1 MPIIAGM
8 TPVSVTD
15 VKPFEMPIDEMSKGL
30 LAVEK
35 RADDVKNTILQGDAA
50 LTIETRPLEEDWNK
64 QKEIRDEFQKGWQD
78 LLNKY
83 NGDYSKIDRSEIQG
97 LAIEKA
103 NDPRTRQLTHAKFE
117 YDAFNTMDKKIKEA
131 HGTPIDLSRI
141 NPLTSS
147 LYNAEGNAINMSD
160 WNLAQHLDW
169 QKAMEDMFRDTALG
183 TTISNEIGFEVDP
196 NHSDD
201 MFKVWRDWE
210 IKYEKNPDQLKA
222 AYDQAVAYY
231 KESSDAGTQ
240 HYEWLKK
247 KYANEAKISGKELE
261 DRVNEHLRLS
271 FQDLMKKRIKDSK
284 LTEQK
289 YHIQPKRTYTDGG
302 GSGGTGGGGSGNK
315 TDEVVTPGTTST
327 ENIGATGADISSVT
341 AGEEA
346 EKLLNGGLTFEPGVD
361 VNDIARRVG
370 SDYDPS
376 SINVFDHLLN
386 GVNVKQPNDDPERV
400 AYDLQSGNLS
410 NPFSSY
416 GGKNNRSFTGTLQSL
431 DELGTNFNSGASP
444 YAGANNRSVFYIGGT
459 MGGNKNNSLID
470 INDIDKIGELVY
482 GKDEWNNRRLAMNK
496 SGYESA
502 FEITSYGDELQLQTN
517 PLLAKAVEIY
527 KNGYSVNGK
536 QIIQA
541 RPDLVEKIEGK
552 FKDLESF
559 KSTHAPAI
567 LNIQEKYKKKQE
579 IVKYLKG
586 MDQLAQNEAGLAPG
600 ELDDAKGKNPKVF
613 TPLND
618 AYVKS
623 LTEAVALDW
632 YLGYGYATS
641 TTFNHNLLINSVDR
655 NKLSSVER
663 ELYDETIKLMS
674 DIAYN
679 KLDPEIIKGDKNY
692 FRNILKNKALEKGW
706 TEKEWN
712 SYSSFS
718 KDKRKYNPI
727 IQTAVELQDI
737 YSKDMISDPDVNIS
751 QRFNDIFNKNLD
763 KVTGVDQKIKKY
775 YKINQEYKKDYTY
788 STLLYAYQKEF
799 DTKDLGNLKQILKD
813 KVGVVTSGRQMYN
826 AVFNRQGNAPVLE
839 ELSEVQIS
847 DAINAE
853 LKAQKTSGTTTVMNI
868 NDYWWEAYKGIRFD
882 KEAKGPNASG
892 YVMQFE
898 LKFPT
903 SGDKKFDGKI
913 IEIPLTYTDFN
924 QSELQ
929 KIGID
934 NTKDRYYKQI
944 KESSAANGNY
954 YFDLEAPGKNGK
966 TTRFQTAF
974 SDINTGS
981 QTIKKGELYIVGEGD
996 PMEVFDKS
1004 KIKRIGSYEEAM
1016 MHHTNRGYDPVTMQA
1031 KKNLIILRD
1040 KALELEGKKLT
1051 DQKKQQVLNNFAAQ
1065 LGIPNPGTNW
1075 TVQKIDQ
1082 VYSEIIGLPGGNGKF
1097 QETSY
1102 TTPDGNITVDT
1113 QAAKSGG
1120 KLTIN
1125 EKQLFNNFQLT
1136 VDAVNHNEALVITSI
1151 FRPEIFTDKN
1161 GNPKNIY
1168 QTKTVYGTTETFV
1181 DDPTYGNTRDYNNT
1195 FQSDFK
1201 GFVKDPGADAK
1212 FVPSIANFLKDISLL
1227 SSKNNSNTKINDL
1240 QVLTTDLQT
1249 RFGVDLDK
1257 DIDLTQNVNYFK
1269 NDLYISS
1276 GRRSLESQLKIYGSN
1291 LRNLT
1296 HSDHLYGAGVDIPTN
1311 TQEGRN
1317 LLELLKKPEGQAM
1330 LAKNNLVAMHH
1341 TIDPTG
1347 KGGWHV
1353 HIEHAGSNDGLIP
1366 GSCVEQAPGNL
1377 SKIENDYTLNFIKKQ
1392 KRK

>member
-103 NDPRTRQLTHAKFE
+103 NDPRTRQLTHARFE
-117 YDAFNTMDKKIKEA
+117 YDAFNAMDKKIKEA

-147 LYNAEGNAINMSD
+147 LYDAEGNAINMSD

-284 LTEQK
+284 LTEQN

-302 GSGGTGGGGSGNK
+302 GSGNTGGGSGGNK
-315 TDEVVTPGTTST
+315 TDEVVTPGTTVT
-327 ENIGATGADISSVT
+327 ESIGATGADISSVT

-346 EKLLNGGLTFEPGVD
+346 EKLLNGGLTFDYGTNIND
-361 VNDIARRVG
+361 VARRVG
-370 SDYDPS
+370 SNYDPS
-376 SINVFDHLLN
+376 SINVFDHLLS
-386 GVNVKQPNDDPERV
+386 GVNVKQPDDPERM

-517 PLLAKAVEIY
+517 PLLAKALEVY
-527 KNGYSVNGK
+527 KNGYSINGK

-567 LNIQEKYKKKQE
+567 SNIQEKYKKKQE
-579 IVKYLKG
+579 RIKYLKG
-586 MDQLAQNEAGLAPG
+586 LDQLAQNEAGLAPG
-600 ELDDAKGKNPKVF
+600 ELDQVKGKNPKVF

-623 LTEAVALDW
+623 LEETTVIKWAPGLSMFNNT
-632 YLGYGYATS
+632 GYAHAAGIKLS
-641 TTFNHNLLINSVDR
+641 SIDK
-655 NKLSSVER
+655 NKLSSIEQV
-663 ELYDETIKLMS
+663 LYDEVVAMMS
-674 DIAYN
+674 DVAYN
-679 KLDPEIIKGDKNY
+679 KLDVETVQKNPNY
-692 FRNILKNKALEKGW
+692 FKNLLKNKAIEAGW
-706 TEKEWN
+706 TEKQYNEWAIKN
-712 SYSSFS
+712 RTNAFTKIPLVLQNAYS
-718 KDKRKYNPI
+718 DNYM
-727 IQTAVELQDI
+727 T
-737 YSKDMISDPDVNIS
+737 DPNLNMS
-751 QRFNDIFNKNLD
+751 ERFKGIFNENLEKIAGID
-763 KVTGVDQKIKKY
+763 EKIKRY
-775 YKINQEYKKDYTY
+775 YRVNQEYKKDYTY

-799 DTKDLGNLKQILKD
+799 DTKDLGNIKQMLKD
-813 KVGVVTSGRQMYN
+813 KVGAVTSNRQMYN

-839 ELSEVQIS
+839 ELSEVEIN

-853 LKAQKTSGTTTVMNI
+853 VKAQTTSGNTSIKSI

-882 KEAKGPNASG
+882 KEAKGPDASG
-892 YVMQFE
+892 YVMQFQ
-898 LKFPT
+898 LNFPA
-903 SGDKKFDGKI
+903 SGNKKFNSKI
-913 IEIPLTYTDFN
+913 IEIPLRYLDFGED
-924 QSELQ
+924 ELQ

-981 QTIKKGELYIVGEGD
+981 QTISKGELYIVGEGD

-1016 MHHTNRGYDPVTMQA
+1016 MHHINRGYDPVTTQA

-1051 DQKKQQVLNNFAAQ
+1051 PERKQQVLNNFAAQ

-1082 VYSEIIGLPGGNGKF
+1082 VYSEIVGLPGGNGKF

-1102 TTPDGNITVDT
+1102 TTPDGKITVDT

-1212 FVPSIANFLKDISLL
+1212 FVPSIASFLKDISLL

-1240 QVLTTDLQT
+1240 QDLTNDLQL
-1249 RFGVDLDK
+1249 RFGRDLDN

-1311 TQEGRN
+1311 TQEGKN

-1347 KGGWHV
+1347 QSGWHV

-1377 SKIENDYTLNFIKKQ
+1377 SKIENNYTWDFIKKQ